1 MSPGGKSN
9 AFRGI
14 VAFDLDGTL
23 LRGPTVSELIA
34 DGLGRLEQMRKL
46 ENFKDEAEL
55 ITVREEIARWYAE
68 KSVSTLLSYL
78 KGARWAPGAHEAI
91 ARLQERGIHVVILS
105 ITWQD
110 AVEWFA
116 SKLNVSDVLGTQ
128 HLPSGE
134 IVHVFG
140 RDKARYLREFTATA
154 RIARNRV
161 AAVGDSLGDV
171 EMLLEADLRFFV
183 GKEAPALE
191 GVIHLPDVDL
201 NVVADAIL
209 HAWAV

>member
-34 DGLGRLEQMRKL
+34 DGLGRLEQM
-46 ENFKDEAEL
+46 
-55 ITVREEIARWYAE
+55 
-68 KSVSTLLSYL
+68 
-78 KGARWAPGAHEAI
+78 
-91 ARLQERGIHVVILS
+91 
-105 ITWQD
+105 QD

-171 EMLLEADLRFFV
+171 EMLLHKFAQFQVSQQNGSRC
-183 GKEAPALE
+183 PA
-191 GVIHLPDVDL
+191 V
-201 NVVADAIL
+201 
-209 HAWAV
+209 

>member
-1 MSPGGKSN
+1 MADAPN

-34 DGLGRLEQMRKL
+34 GGLGRLEQMRRF
-46 ENFKDEAEL
+46 ERFKQETEL
-55 ITVREEIARWYAE
+55 IVAREEIARWYAE
-68 KSVSTLLSYL
+68 KPVPTLLSYL
-78 KGARWAPGAHEAI
+78 KGAKWAPGAQEAI
-91 ARLQERGIHVVILS
+91 ARLQEQGIHVVILS

-116 SKLNVSDVLGTQ
+116 SKLNVADVLGTQ
-128 HLPSGE
+128 HLPCGE

-140 RDKARYLREFTATA
+140 RDKARYLRELTATA

-183 GKEAPALE
+183 GMEAPAL
-191 GVIHLPDVDL
+191 GAVIHLPDADL

-209 HAWAV
+209 EAWAV